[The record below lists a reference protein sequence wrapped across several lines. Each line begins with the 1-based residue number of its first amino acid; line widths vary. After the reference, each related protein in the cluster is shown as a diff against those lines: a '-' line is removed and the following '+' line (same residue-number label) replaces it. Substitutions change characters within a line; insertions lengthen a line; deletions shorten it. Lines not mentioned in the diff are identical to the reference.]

1 MFEPGPELTV
11 TLRVSC
17 VQFERLDPRPEDLP
31 ERPITTAVS
40 KHKYL
45 SKAFCEERVAHLN
58 EYYNQLLKCWCPPTS
73 APDDSL
79 PDLLSRGVLPPP
91 PTHSVVTGHET
102 VSHHV
107 SFLAFFHIRTSV
119 LEYWRS
125 KAPQQSKPEDDTG
138 MDKSEPSSSN
148 VVERLSEVRREGVAG
163 VLRAHQFW

>member
-79 PDLLSRGVLPPP
+79 PDLLSRGVLPPNSFRCYRP
-91 PTHSVVTGHET
+91 RNCFTPCLLSCFFPHTHVCVG
-102 VSHHV
+102 
-107 SFLAFFHIRTSV
+107 I
-119 LEYWRS
+119 LEIQGP
-125 KAPQQSKPEDDTG
+125 AAE
-138 MDKSEPSSSN
+138 
-148 VVERLSEVRREGVAG
+148 
-163 VLRAHQFW
+163 